1 MAIVTDLVTAIE
13 SRKFSLSV
21 VYSSVWRKTVWSS
34 MDIWRSSMDDL
45 HGRRYRPRETSLIKS
60 SIIVHVHYSF
70 LGDSWSKLLCWLWTM
85 PLDELELD

>member
-45 HGRRYRPRETSLIKS
+45 HGRLSWMTLS
-60 SIIVHVHYSF
+60 SRGGF
-70 LGDSWSKLLCWLWTM
+70 ADQ
-85 PLDELELD
+85 E